1 LIYLAQIGLAIGII
15 YGIHGLD
22 MKPSGGKNK
31 KIIGGINNFYLYL
44 NFFFIYIFKEQLY
57 EDNLTAEMLEDEMR
71 KIRIENQKLEN
82 RL

>member
-1 LIYLAQIGLAIGII
+1 MIYLAQIGLAIGII
-15 YGIHGLD
+15 YGNHGLD

-44 NFFFIYIFKEQLY
+44 NIIYIFKEQLY